1 MTMRDALVEA
11 LHLTDDANSVQQL
24 HERGLAVANEAT
36 MGKAIHDV
44 YCGVAADHAEPNDKD
59 RAQAKALLDA
69 LRREAMTL

>member
-11 LHLTDDANSVQQL
+11 LHLDDDANSVQRL
-24 HERGLAVANEAT
+24 HERGLAVANEDT

-44 YCGVAADHAEPNDKD
+44 YCGAEADHAEPNDKD
-59 RAQAKALLDA
+59 RAQAKAILDA